1 MVGTE
6 LLILSMTTL
15 SVHHRA
21 CSYIFKYNAHP
32 KRAAQTHPFAANDVV
47 VCLHFFNYLF
57 HHSIS
62 NIINGH
68 MLFLFIIIINY
79 LYYVLSEVLC
89 RHIYYTNN
97 YNTITFLLLTTPTTI
112 IIIIIIFYLLLF
124 IIIYF
129 SSSSST
135 TTKTTT
141 EE

>member
-57 HHSIS
+57 HHSSIS

-112 IIIIIIFYLLLF
+112 IIIIIIFYLF
-124 IIIYF
+124 IIIYYYY
-129 SSSSST
+129 
-135 TTKTTT
+135 
-141 EE
+141 